1 MVSLSHVVGN
11 DKVRKELEI
20 ICDVAQHP
28 NESAALNPKL
38 PRGILLYGE
47 EGTGKSFMAQ
57 ALLHDLGRSS
67 YIAHFDVDGNNLSAY
82 LKEVFEKAV
91 QAAPSCVLVEGIDQ
105 ISDAS
110 DGGGMYAALENCFE
124 LAKGHDVLVVAT
136 AVQIDH
142 IPESL
147 LLPGYF
153 DFKFQLFLATVKD
166 AAQFIAPYLQSSRFD
181 KAIDPVDIAKMFC
194 FCPFSKMAGIFD
206 QAALYAAH
214 EQKAVIA
221 VNYIIHAYLLYEY
234 QSRYDPDFANDPTQH
249 DEEYEQRVYH
259 EAGHLV
265 ALELVSPGNVAF
277 AYVYPKES
285 GFVRHCDYTMP
296 LDQDI
301 LFTLAGM
308 AADDL
313 QFGCVGTGNS
323 CDFQTTM
330 DLLKTFVIEDA
341 SLGFHYLSP
350 FAENTSALQSFSQET
365 AIMHELNSR
374 YIAVKKMLAEHRS
387 FLDAVAKEL
396 HQKHVLLNSDVRRI
410 VASLS

>member
-1 MVSLSHVVGN
+1 
-11 DKVRKELEI
+11 
-20 ICDVAQHP
+20 
-28 NESAALNPKL
+28 
-38 PRGILLYGE
+38 
-47 EGTGKSFMAQ
+47 MAQ
-57 ALLHDLGRSS
+57 ALLHDLGRNS
-67 YIAHFDVDGNNLSAY
+67 YTAHFDVDGNNLSDS

-91 QAAPSCVLVEGIDQ
+91 QSAPSCVLVEGIDQ
-105 ISDAS
+105 IS

-124 LAKGHDVLVVAT
+124 LAKDHDVLVVAT
-136 AVQIDH
+136 AVRIDH

-147 LLPGYF
+147 LPGHF
-153 DFKFQLFLATVKD
+153 DFKFQLFLPTVKD
-166 AAQFIAPYLQSSRFD
+166 AAQFIAPYLQSSRCD
-181 KAIDPVDIAKMFC
+181 KAIDPVDIAKMFG
-194 FCPFSKMAGIFD
+194 FCPFSRMAGIFE

-221 VNYIIHAYLLYEY
+221 VNHIIHAYLLYEY
-234 QSRYDPDFANDPTQH
+234 QSRYDPDFANGPTQH
-249 DEEYEQRVYH
+249 DEEYEQRIYH
-259 EAGHLV
+259 EVGHLV

-277 AYVYPKES
+277 AYAYPKES
-285 GFVRHCDYTMP
+285 GFVRHCDYIMP
-296 LDQDI
+296 LDQDT

-323 CDFQTTM
+323 YDFQTAL
-330 DLLKTFVIEDA
+330 DLLKTFVIEDG

-374 YIAVKKMLAEHRS
+374 YIAVKKMLAEHRD

-396 HQKHVLLNSDVRRI
+396 HQKHVLLNSDVQRI